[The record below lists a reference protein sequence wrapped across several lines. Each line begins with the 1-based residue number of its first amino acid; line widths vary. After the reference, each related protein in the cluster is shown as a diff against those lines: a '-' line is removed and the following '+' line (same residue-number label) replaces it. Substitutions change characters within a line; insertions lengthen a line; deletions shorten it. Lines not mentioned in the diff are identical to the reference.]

1 MREMREVPRFGWREV
16 SADKMS
22 EGMGDLLDCAQR
34 LRSLHFAH
42 GGRDGGLDGVSLTQ

>member
-1 MREMREVPRFGWREV
+1 MRERREVPRFGWWEV

-22 EGMGDLLDCAQR
+22 EGMGDLLDYAQR
-34 LRSLHFAH
+34 LRSPHFAH